1 MNTYFKRI
9 TLGVCIFLG
18 LCLYTSVF
26 ALDYTSLTTIPGVS
40 EKNKDLPSP
49 QNLVLGIYTVAIGIG
64 SILAVV
70 MVIIGG
76 IKYTVMESFGAKT
89 DAKKQITSA
98 FLGLVLLL
106 GSYLIL
112 KAINKDLVN
121 FNTTLPTSDGKALQG
136 YTAQR
141 TAIMTQINDLRRS
154 YAAADAKTSTARRE
168 AETLLTEKNTLVARY
183 NAITDKTSV
192 EARDL
197 DRQITSITSRHTS
210 KTQEVADLD
219 NAARTLRIN
228 GLILINTD
236 KILTSLSAGNTEQ
249 ATNDLK
255 HLNDV
260 EQQKIQLLKD
270 QNAPQEEIK
279 KAEANKVY
287 TVAKQTSE
295 IDTVQALNELGK
307 TMYQN
312 IDKVVEIKEKIKTD
326 TEKALV
332 LINQKDP
339 SKSDLL
345 QRESNDNINKINE
358 ALLKRFNC
366 PAGSTTI
373 TKDAMSSGFRCA
385 SN

>member
-9 TLGVCIFLG
+9 ALGICIFIG

-26 ALDYTSLTTIPGVS
+26 AVDYTSLTTIPGVS

-112 KAINKDLVN
+112 KTINKDLVN

-136 YTAQR
+136 YIAEKEAIDAQ
-141 TAIMTQINDLRRS
+141 IHDLRRS
-154 YAAADAKTSTARRE
+154 YAAADAKTKTAENE
-168 AETLLTEKNTLVARY
+168 AQRLLAEKETLEARY
-183 NAITDKTSV
+183 SAITNKNLD
-192 EARDL
+192 EAKAL
-197 DRQITSITSRHTS
+197 EAQITTLNSQHQA
-210 KTQEVADLD
+210 KKAEAAALD
-219 NAARTLRIN
+219 NAAQKLRRDGLTLIYTN
-228 GLILINTD
+228 QV
-236 KILTSLSAGNTEQ
+236 LTELSAGNVDAAKQ
-249 ATNDLK
+249 AVQRMENT
-255 HLNDV
+255 
-260 EQQKIQLLKD
+260 EQQKIQLLKN

-279 KAEANKVY
+279 KAEASQVY
-287 TVAKQTSE
+287 TVTTQTSK
-295 IDTVQALNELGK
+295 IDTAQALNELGK
-307 TMYQN
+307 AMYQDIN
-312 IDKVVEIKEKIKTD
+312 KVVEIKEKIKTD

-345 QRESNDNINKINE
+345 QRESNDNIKKIND

-366 PAGSTTI
+366 PAGSTTV
-373 TKDAMSSGFRCA
+373 TKDAISSGFRCT